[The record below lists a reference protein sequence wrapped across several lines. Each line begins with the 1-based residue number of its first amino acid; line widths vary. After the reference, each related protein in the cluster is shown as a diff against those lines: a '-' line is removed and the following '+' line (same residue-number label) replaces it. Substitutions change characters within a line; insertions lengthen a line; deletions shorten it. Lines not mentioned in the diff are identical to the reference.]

1 MEPAKPD
8 YKAKFA
14 AEEAD
19 ELSLELEGEIAP
31 EQPDSA
37 MPDQPSSGEIP
48 PLTIPRRDG
57 KKVTTVADS
66 SLRHFRLLFASAGL
80 VQCPRVYTR
89 PEIVKGINI
98 YWTQKTRR
106 GLSSSWLMVWGNV
119 LQTMKTQPN
128 RVKTY
133 FPPVKQPRADDLAW
147 GAVEAPPG
155 ALTQQRANALL
166 TRYPSSARIAQAQGD
181 PLPIS
186 QPSTTW
192 LLLAQ
197 CSTEDCDK
205 TN

>member
-8 YKAKFA
+8 YKANFA

-19 ELSLELEGEIAP
+19 DLRLELEGEIAP

-57 KKVTTVADS
+57 KKVTTVANS
-66 SLRHFRLLFASAGL
+66 SLLHFRLLLASAGL
-80 VQCPRVYTR
+80 YQCPRVYTR
-89 PEIVKGINI
+89 PELFKGH
-98 YWTQKTRR
+98 
-106 GLSSSWLMVWGNV
+106 LSLLDPEDQSRTFKQLADGVREL

-147 GAVEAPPG
+147 GPVEAPPG
-155 ALTQQRANALL
+155 ALTQQRVNALL
-166 TRYPSSARIAQAQGD
+166 TRFPSSARIAQAQGD

-197 CSTEDCDK
+197 CLTQIAAK
-205 TN
+205 L